1 MKTINHFLESFAIA
15 VILAVSSY
23 IVVTKGTI
31 LWLQALTLV
40 ALLILVIV
48 YTKLSINHEKHLEA
62 KFEMIHLSY
71 TNCQNYFNDL
81 RKRYNEVEKQRD
93 EWKEKYEKLDFERR
107 YEEKIPDNT
116 SAGDIMENTVPDE
129 TSGEVKV
136 EGSLSNINDP
146 DITLPFAEHV
156 PYIGQMVQVTYGGKK
171 VETQITKILDEG
183 ENGLR
188 YRCYKCGSKKY
199 KAEDMV
205 AIGDIL

>member
-71 TNCQNYFNDL
+71 TNCLNSYNDL
-81 RKRYNEVEKQRD
+81 RKRYNEVEKQRN

-107 YEEKIPDNT
+107 YEEKIPDGT
-116 SAGDIMENTVPDE
+116 STEEIPFNIDNDLKEEVYVCPQCGEEMTRY
-129 TSGEVKV
+129 TSKIAFCDNPSCNRKQWRIDKL
-136 EGSLSNINDP
+136 EG
-146 DITLPFAEHV
+146 
-156 PYIGQMVQVTYGGKK
+156 
-171 VETQITKILDEG
+171 
-183 ENGLR
+183 
-188 YRCYKCGSKKY
+188 
-199 KAEDMV
+199 
-205 AIGDIL
+205 